1 MKVLFAV
8 SNDNIT
14 KGVISKYQRM
24 YKEIITSKNVYYFN
38 AIVNELQR
46 DKSYDAIIV
55 SEDLEPISN
64 NNFEAV
70 DNFLVEKLDNISDEA
85 SKPTGEDIPIIFICS
100 DRRTK
105 TDVLLRK
112 FFSMSIYNALVGND
126 RNLDQ
131 LCSLLNKP
139 RNKKEAKKYYNI
151 DNDDEIEYK
160 PSSNDLVS
168 EDQIRNI
175 LNYYGR
181 IGNNEKKCV
190 EAFNSIANQYDD
202 TQLRIIVKFLPMPV
216 KAILETSCQ
225 KYQELM
231 SNGTVLSNGKY
242 VKYKNNETEKQK
254 KHGFL
259 DFMEKDISK
268 EKMDKPVIIPSV
280 MNIGRPIQESGN
292 SMNMAQGLIQPK
304 PMQSVQSMQ
313 NVQPTQQVQPMQNVQ
328 PVQPIQPISNVQPT
342 QPMQQVE
349 QQPKPVQPINHV
361 EPVKPVESIPQQ
373 SIYNEPD
380 MQQSPY
386 LGEQQYNQQPGSFYQ
401 QLPGYM
407 QNNNAGNN
415 NVVEEK
421 KEDTTPSATNTQDI
435 QNDVAEPEVTEQK
448 RGRGRPRKYPVS
460 TEPKV
465 KKKRGR
471 PRKNPLPEETETNEQ
486 SMQKEQSVAPM
497 VSNGVQGVAPVVPNA
512 VQSVNTNIAPS
523 ANESQNTNTIPSA
536 DVVQNTNQ
544 STNEN
549 KVNNVSL
556 NVNNNVANNSNA
568 NTTNANLAKNNSEDK
583 NAQKGEK
590 NNMFDDQETNLFDM
604 NLGTNN
610 NQNYQGNVNPMY
622 NQNRAGNVNQMY
634 NQNQAN
640 NFGYNNNMNY
650 NFDNNFNQNNSGMDN
665 QYMNNQNVPGM
676 DNQYMNNQNSSSME
690 MNNPYDQFNNFNA
703 NSNQFGGYGDMGM
716 NQPNMN
722 FNENQFNNGMINT
735 NQNMNQP
742 MNNVA
747 KKGKI
752 ALFVGTTKNGTSF
765 IVNNLAQML
774 SENNIKTAIVDLTR
788 NKNAYYMFTNNDP
801 TKMKIAGESL
811 KNLSKG
817 VISGIEYNKNLT
829 IFTELPGETELEPID
844 ENAVIANVESNFDVV
859 LLDCDFTTKQ
869 KYFALANEIYLV
881 QTMDAFTIQPL
892 TKFLSDLKANNLL
905 DETKLRVVI
914 NKYVKLKM
922 LDYKMI
928 IGGMSKYNEPS
939 MTLQRDLFN
948 ANAIKYVLVPFEENA
963 YEKYLEEIAMC
974 QLSLEGFSKELVE
987 AFTKLKEI
995 VYPLVAGDDSQGN
1008 NGGYTDFNN
1017 YNNNPYNQNMNQFG
1031 ANQYGSTN
1039 SYGNNNYYGNM
1050 GQTVPQY
1057 GQYNSNQFSNSPVAP
1072 NATQE
1077 KKKKRGLF
1085 GRKKEEEIPNN
1096 NPQMN
1101 QTFSNNM
1108 NDTLNKMRNNY

>member
-64 NNFEAV
+64 NNFEAI

-105 TDVLLRK
+105 SDVLLRK

-131 LCSLLNKP
+131 LCNLLNKP

-151 DNDDEIEYK
+151 DSEGEIEYK
-160 PSSNDLVS
+160 PSTNDLVS

-225 KYQELM
+225 RYQELM

-268 EKMDKPVIIPSV
+268 EKMDKPVIIPSA
-280 MNIGRPIQESGN
+280 MNIAKPIQENNNG
-292 SMNMAQGLIQPK
+292 MNMSQEPVR
-304 PMQSVQSMQ
+304 PTPMQ
-313 NVQPTQQVQPMQNVQ
+313 NVQQIQHIQ
-328 PVQPIQPISNVQPT
+328 PVQPIQNIQPT
-342 QPMQQVE
+342 QPMQQFA
-349 QQPKPVQPINHV
+349 QQPKMAQNPKAIQNIQPVQPINHI
-361 EPVKPVESIPQQ
+361 EPVQPMEPIKPIEPITQQ
-373 SIYNEPD
+373 PVYNEPD

-386 LGEQQYNQQPGSFYQ
+386 LGEQYNQPSYAQPMKPIDDNVKPAINNLSENH
-401 QLPGYM
+401 LEENDEASNNTRKNELA
-407 QNNNAGNN
+407 QNS
-415 NVVEEK
+415 ET
-421 KEDTTPSATNTQDI
+421 DTMNTQDSA
-435 QNDVAEPEVTEQK
+435 VVEPEETEQK
-448 RGRGRPRKYPVS
+448 RGRGRPRKYPIS

-471 PRKNPLPEETETNEQ
+471 PRKNPLPDEIETTEQ
-486 SMQKEQSVAPM
+486 PMQKDSSIAQVA
-497 VSNGVQGVAPVVPNA
+497 
-512 VQSVNTNIAPS
+512 
-523 ANESQNTNTIPSA
+523 
-536 DVVQNTNQ
+536 
-544 STNEN
+544 
-549 KVNNVSL
+549 
-556 NVNNNVANNSNA
+556 SNA
-568 NTTNANLAKNNSEDK
+568 NTVQSINAGSVKNTNQNSSVNNAYSNTNKNTTEIKNNSEDK
-583 NAQKGEK
+583 NAQEGEK

-610 NQNYQGNVNPMY
+610 NQNYQGNNP
-622 NQNRAGNVNQMY
+622 MY

-640 NFGYNNNMNY
+640 NYGYNNNMNY
-650 NFDNNFNQNNSGMDN
+650 NFDNNYGFDNNFNQNGLEMNQNIQGLDN
-665 QYMNNQNVPGM
+665 QN
-676 DNQYMNNQNSSSME
+676 
-690 MNNPYDQFNNFNA
+690 MNNPYDSFNNFNA
-703 NSNQFGGYGDMGM
+703 NSNPYGDMGM

-722 FNENQFNNGMINT
+722 YNDNQFNGNMINT
-735 NQNMNQP
+735 NPSMNQP
-742 MNNVA
+742 MNNIA
-747 KKGKI
+747 KKEKV

-788 NKNAYYMFTNNDP
+788 NKNAYYMFTNNDS

-829 IFTELPGETELEPID
+829 IFTELPGEAEIEPID
-844 ENAVIANVESNFDVV
+844 ENAVIANAESNFDVV

-869 KYFALANEIYLV
+869 RYFALASEIYLV

-948 ANAIKYVLVPFEENA
+948 ANAIKYVLIPFEENA

-974 QLSLEGFSKELVE
+974 QLSLDGFSKELVD

-995 VYPLVAGDDSQGN
+995 VYPLVAGDGTQEN
-1008 NGGYTDFNN
+1008 NGGYNNFNN
-1017 YNNNPYNQNMNQFG
+1017 YNNTLNQNINSYG
-1031 ANQYGSTN
+1031 ANQYNQYGN
-1039 SYGNNNYYGNM
+1039 MNASYGNNNYYGNM
-1050 GQTVPQY
+1050 GQVAPQY
-1057 GQYNSNQFSNSPVAP
+1057 GQYNNNQFSNAP
-1072 NATQE
+1072 INPNVNQE

-1085 GRKKEEEIPNN
+1085 GRKKEEETIPNN
-1096 NPQMN
+1096 NQQIN